1 MRVHVRQRS
10 LLLAALLVAAC
21 SPAPEPGPAA
31 EDVADAAAQRAALER
46 RVREQSDEL
55 AQLRALLQEARAQSA
70 RAPASAA
77 ATNEGIPLLTST
89 PQGVTIATNN
99 PLGQILQ
106 AVSTVMTNAGALRSF
121 GENMRNQG
129 RLRGRLYD
137 DFIQQA
143 GLDPAQAGELKA
155 LLQRRRSIEMRRAW
169 VGDEETD
176 RQLAELNGQI
186 RALTGEAAFARLE
199 TYDQQMPARM
209 TAERFALFME
219 DRGTPLS
226 ADARTRLVGALAAVP
241 SLSADGSS
249 GFTAG
254 FQPGG
259 SRDINQAVESQLDR
273 TVARYD
279 QIVAAAQ
286 PVLSASENQALDAY
300 LGARMQEQEVGA
312 QLTRAIVPVF
322 LGTNRVPG
330 GPAATGTVTVQTQ
343 VLETP

>member
-1 MRVHVRQRS
+1 MTARLRQLLPLLPA
-10 LLLAALLVAAC
+10 LLLAAC

-31 EDVADAAAQRAALER
+31 DDAAAAAAQRAALER
-46 RVREQSDEL
+46 RVREQADEL
-55 AQLRALLQEARAQSA
+55 AQLRALLQEARAQQPP
-70 RAPASAA
+70 APGDAGP
-77 ATNEGIPLLTST
+77 TNEATPLLTST

-155 LLQRRRSIEMRRAW
+155 LLQRRRSIAMRRAW
-169 VGDEETD
+169 VGDAETD
-176 RQLAELNGQI
+176 RQLAALNDQI
-186 RALTGEAAFARLE
+186 RALTGDSAYARLE
-199 TYDQQMPARM
+199 TYDQQLPARM

-226 ADARTRLVGALAAVP
+226 ADSRTRLVGALAAVP
-241 SLSADGSS
+241 SLAADGSP
-249 GFTAG
+249 GFAAG

-259 SRDINQAVESQLDR
+259 SRDLNQAVESQLDR

-286 PVLSASENQALDAY
+286 PVLSASENQALDEY

-322 LGTNRVPG
+322 LGTNRVPA
-330 GPAATGTVTVQTQ
+330 GPESTGSIAVQAQ
-343 VLETP
+343 VLEVP